1 MEVFEN
7 YLSEIYTPEH
17 KERMSTILKWVLK
30 TYPQLAGKIA
40 YNQPMFTDHGTFIIS
55 FSLANKHIAVAP
67 ERQGIIAL
75 SELIQQSGYEH
86 SKMLIRIPW
95 ERPVDYDLLSKI
107 IEYNIDDKAGVTTF
121 WRK

>member
-1 MEVFEN
+1 METFKE
-7 YLSEIYTPEH
+7 YLATVNTPEH
-17 KERMSTILKWVLK
+17 KERMSTILDWVLK
-30 TYPQLAGKIA
+30 TYPQLEGKIA

-67 ERQGIIAL
+67 ERQGILAL
-75 SELIQQSGYEH
+75 SELIHESGYEH

-95 ERPVDYDLLSKI
+95 DKAVDYEMLSKI
-107 IEYNIDDKAGVTTF
+107 IEYNMMDKKGVTTF

>member
-1 MEVFEN
+1 METFKE
-7 YLSEIYTPEH
+7 YLATVNTTEH
-17 KERMSTILKWVLK
+17 KERMSTILDWVLK
-30 TYPQLAGKIA
+30 TYPQLEGKIA

-67 ERQGIIAL
+67 ERQGILAL
-75 SELIQQSGYEH
+75 SELIHESGYEH

-95 ERPVDYDLLSKI
+95 DKAVDYEMLSKI
-107 IEYNIDDKAGVTTF
+107 IEYNMMDKKGVTTF